1 MSKMYGSQR
10 DVREIHVT
18 VTMQDFQAEA
28 LSNYIAGLEGK
39 ILQIVPELDLLRLAL
54 KQGLL
59 KK

>member
-1 MSKMYGSQR
+1 MYGSQR

-28 LSNYIAGLEGK
+28 LINYIAGLEGK